1 MPLLDVLRL
10 VGAGIL
16 AVMGLLLA
24 RDDITL
30 VTTQELGFGLFLVGV
45 GYGLLLV
52 KRYFDRI
59 LPR

>member
-1 MPLLDVLRL
+1 MPLIDVLRL

-30 VTTQELGFGLFLVGV
+30 VTTQDLGFGLFVVAV

-52 KRYFDRI
+52 KRHFDRT